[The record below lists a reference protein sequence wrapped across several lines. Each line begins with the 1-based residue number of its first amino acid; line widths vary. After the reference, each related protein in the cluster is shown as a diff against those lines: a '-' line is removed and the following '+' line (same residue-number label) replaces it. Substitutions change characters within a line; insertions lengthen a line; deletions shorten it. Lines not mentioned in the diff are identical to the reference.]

1 MSSHRKQ
8 LASLLTGQ
16 MLSLALSFVVPLI
29 LARLLTTNDYG
40 LYSQFN
46 VVLSFCT
53 TFFAFGLSSELY
65 YSYPTAPSELR
76 RILISQCY
84 VMLTI
89 MGLIA
94 GLMLALPFVK
104 NYITEDPVFS
114 DNYIFLILSVIIS
127 VPEVIITVL
136 YVLNNDHKVS
146 ATFLPVSTIVRVL
159 LIFLLYHV
167 DPSIKSLFLAIF
179 LSTLLKYIFI
189 LVYSIGLV
197 KKNNGEKYFDKQIFI
212 NQLKY
217 SLPLGFA
224 SSTRILLQ
232 QVDKMILLG
241 FITPS
246 AYAIY
251 AIAFYGVPGLTQVYS
266 SISQVYIPRMVIAHK
281 NSDRYQVKALY
292 HSMVSKTLSY
302 TIPLIL
308 VIILFADPIVP
319 FVFSSKYIASI
330 PYFRIYLIT
339 FIIGAVGC
347 GNMLRVTGETK
358 KSLYAYLYS
367 AIFIIPFT
375 YFSIKYYSLNGAI
388 VSAVLGNILPKIILS
403 RYDMKALSVSL
414 FDLYPWK
421 VIFKQ
426 IAISCIA
433 LVPFVFLYLTCAIH
447 FWSAVCC
454 LIVYLGVVSI
464 LEMCFGV
471 FIISFDDLKSYICRI
486 IKK

>member
-8 LASLLTGQ
+8 FAALLTGQ
-16 MLSLALSFVVPLI
+16 MLSLALSFIVPLI
-29 LARLLTTNDYG
+29 LVRLLTTNDYG

-65 YSYPTAPSELR
+65 HSYPTASSDQR

-89 MGLIA
+89 MGLLA
-94 GLMLALPFVK
+94 GLILALPFVK
-104 NYITEDPVFS
+104 NYITGDPTFS

-127 VPEVIITVL
+127 VPDVIITVL
-136 YVLNNDHKVS
+136 YVLNNDHIVS
-146 ATFLPVSTIVRVL
+146 AAFLPVSTVVRVL
-159 LIFLLYHV
+159 LIFLFYYI
-167 DPSIKSLFLAIF
+167 DPSIKSLFIAIF
-179 LSTLLKYIFI
+179 ISILLKYIFI
-189 LVYSIGLV
+189 LAYSISLV
-197 KKNNGEKYFDKQIFI
+197 KKNKGERYFDKQIFI
-212 NQLKY
+212 NQLNY

-232 QVDKMILLG
+232 QIDKMILLG

-251 AIAFYGVPGLTQVYS
+251 AIAFYGVPGLTQVYL
-266 SISQVYIPRMVIAHK
+266 SISQVYIPRMVLAHK
-281 NSDRYQVKALY
+281 NSDKFQVQALY

-308 VIILFADPIVP
+308 VVILFADPIVP
-319 FVFSSKYIASI
+319 FVFSSKYVASI
-330 PYFRIYLIT
+330 PYFRIYLLT

-358 KSLYAYLYS
+358 KSFSAYLYS
-367 AIFIIPFT
+367 AIFVIPFT
-375 YFSIKYYSLNGAI
+375 YFSIKYFSLNGAI
-388 VSAVLGNILPKIILS
+388 VSAVVGNILPKIILS

-414 FDLYPWK
+414 VDLYPWM

-426 IAISCIA
+426 IAISCLA
-433 LVPFVFLYLTCAIH
+433 LVPFIFLYFLCDIN

-454 LIVYLGVVSI
+454 IVVYLCLASV

-471 FIISFDDLKSYICRI
+471 FIISFNDLKSYLSRI